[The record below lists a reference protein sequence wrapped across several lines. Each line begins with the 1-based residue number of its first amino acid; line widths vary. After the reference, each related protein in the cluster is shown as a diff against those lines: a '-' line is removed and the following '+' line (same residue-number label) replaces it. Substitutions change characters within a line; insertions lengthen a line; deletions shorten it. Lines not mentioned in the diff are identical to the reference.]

1 MLLPVIIEPEA
12 RVVDGES
19 IRSGKVPVQS
29 IHPKSATLS
38 TGDLHLKLGS
48 VSDGE
53 GEKDSWSRLR
63 PLAWLL
69 YVDMLPLLCRGS
81 SGSVVKASD

>member
-1 MLLPVIIEPEA
+1 MLLPAIIEPEA

-19 IRSGKVPVQS
+19 IHSGKVPVQS
-29 IHPKSATLS
+29 IHPKSTTLS